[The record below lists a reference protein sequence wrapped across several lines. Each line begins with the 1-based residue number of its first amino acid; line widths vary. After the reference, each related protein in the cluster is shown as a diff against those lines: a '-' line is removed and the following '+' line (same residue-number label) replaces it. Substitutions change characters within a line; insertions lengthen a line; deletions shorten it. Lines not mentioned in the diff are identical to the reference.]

1 MKQETKQS
9 VAFKLAQYPTEIV
22 GSGKTYSDAVN
33 YAGNILVNTNKFVV
47 TASNGN
53 ISINVNK
60 FTVTGSNGNTAI
72 AGNLAVNTNKFNVT
86 ASSGNTAIAG
96 KLSLAGLIQY
106 ADNAAALLGGLTAND
121 LYIVTATKVIAIV
134 V

>member
-1 MKQETKQS
+1 MQKETKQS
-9 VAFKLAQYPTEIV
+9 VAFKLAQYPTETI

-53 ISINVNK
+53 VAVNVNK

-72 AGNLAVNTNKFNVT
+72 AGTLAVTG
-86 ASSGNTAIAG
+86 ASTLTGNTAVTG
-96 KLSLAGLIQY
+96 KLTLAGLTQY
-106 ADNAAALLGGLTAND
+106 ANNAAALLGGLTAND
-121 LYIVTATKVIAIV
+121 LYIVTASKVIAIV